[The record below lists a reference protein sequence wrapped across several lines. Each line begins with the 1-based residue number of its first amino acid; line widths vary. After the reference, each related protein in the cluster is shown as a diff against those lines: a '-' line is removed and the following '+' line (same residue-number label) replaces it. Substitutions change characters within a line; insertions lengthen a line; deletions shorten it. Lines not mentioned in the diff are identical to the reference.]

1 MGEESS
7 TSQPPTGAMKQLSAA
22 MEHMR
27 FAVTLPEQDPDTY
40 GIPGFIQPV
49 RKPRTD
55 AANNPE
61 KRSDPFQFGSRFLE
75 EGHDIFEFN
84 AWDHVQ
90 TDEAYGKFAEEQYA
104 RQRESP
110 VDEAVKSECEINNPH
125 IMENK
130 ALLYSIAADYVQR
143 SITTGRNCG
152 GTNSIKT
159 TRPTSSRIANGS
171 FTNFQ
176 S

>member
-1 MGEESS
+1 MGDPSS
-7 TSQPPTGAMKQLSAA
+7 TPEPPIGAVKQLSAA

-55 AANNPE
+55 AANNPQ

-75 EGHDIFEFN
+75 EGNDIFEHN
-84 AWDHVQ
+84 AWDHVE

-110 VDEAVKSECEINNPH
+110 VDEAVKSECSPIGS
-125 IMENK
+125 
-130 ALLYSIAADYVQR
+130 LL
-143 SITTGRNCG
+143 
-152 GTNSIKT
+152 
-159 TRPTSSRIANGS
+159 
-171 FTNFQ
+171 
-176 S
+176 

>member
-1 MGEESS
+1 MGEESP
-7 TSQPPTGAMKQLSAA
+7 TSQPPTGAIKQLSAA

-55 AANNPE
+55 ASNNPE

-110 VDEAVKSECEINNPH
+110 VDEAVKSECEI
-125 IMENK
+125 
-130 ALLYSIAADYVQR
+130 R
-143 SITTGRNCG
+143 SIPTLWR
-152 GTNSIKT
+152 IKLFCIASRLIT
-159 TRPTSSRIANGS
+159 YREVLRPAGIVVE
-171 FTNFQ
+171 Q
-176 S
+176 IL

>member
-7 TSQPPTGAMKQLSAA
+7 TPQPPTGAVKQLSAA

-40 GIPGFIQPV
+40 GIPGFIQPL

-55 AANNPE
+55 ASNNAQ

-90 TDEAYGKFAEEQYA
+90 TDEAYDKFAEAQYA
-104 RQRESP
+104 KQRESP
-110 VDEAVKSECEINNPH
+110 VDEAAKSECETRNILP
-125 IMENK
+125 
-130 ALLYSIAADYVQR
+130 LL
-143 SITTGRNCG
+143 
-152 GTNSIKT
+152 
-159 TRPTSSRIANGS
+159 SRIMLFCIASRLITCREVYRQTGIVVE
-171 FTNFQ
+171 Q
-176 S
+176 IL